1 MSYYVIMSR
10 NKLIL
15 LIALLALGL
24 YMIPNNGNGLYIK
37 ELVRRLGSYILLA
50 MIIWLS
56 ISLRF
61 LKKSLN
67 ECISSPNNDTA
78 FKALKWLKLSFDV
91 KRTMGDENM
100 KNFYNTVNKS
110 KKVDIE
116 LKNKLHDILIRKS
129 IKVPLPMEG
138 RN

>member
-1 MSYYVIMSR
+1 
-10 NKLIL
+10 
-15 LIALLALGL
+15 
-24 YMIPNNGNGLYIK
+24 
-37 ELVRRLGSYILLA
+37 
-50 MIIWLS
+50 
-56 ISLRF
+56 
-61 LKKSLN
+61 
-67 ECISSPNNDTA
+67 
-78 FKALKWLKLSFDV
+78 
-91 KRTMGDENM
+91 M

>member
-78 FKALKWLKLSFDV
+78 SKALKWLKLSFDV

>member
-1 MSYYVIMSR
+1 MSR

-15 LIALLALGL
+15 LITLLALGL

-67 ECISSPNNDTA
+67 ECISFSNNDIA
-78 FKALKWLKLSFDV
+78 SKALKWLKLSFDV
-91 KRTMGDENM
+91 KRTMGD
-100 KNFYNTVNKS
+100 KN
-110 KKVDIE
+110 
-116 LKNKLHDILIRKS
+116 
-129 IKVPLPMEG
+129 IKVLRSEERRVGKECRSRWSPYH
-138 RN
+138 